1 MKYDAI
7 AIDTSI
13 YQRYGFKFDQG
24 LLKTLEQFK
33 GKPAGLL
40 IPEIVAREIIDHI
53 AQKANEAAIQLER
66 AHKNYNEEFGSS
78 KENDF
83 HASNPQ
89 RGNEVAKRKFA
100 SFVKNT
106 GAKIIKTEGLLNV
119 QELIDCYFNNKPPFA
134 ATGKKKSEFPDA
146 ITLLV
151 LDEYAKRN
159 DIRILSVSADADWKE
174 YISKSKRMSHA
185 DDLAKG
191 ISEFQTQESL
201 FEACKQLSR
210 FFTDPQSIY
219 LLGLKSEISEKITQQ
234 GFKYEAY
241 SEFTWEEEFLA
252 LEFIDFD
259 FFGGYEDATFYPV
272 SIQQDKV
279 IVETKVII
287 KVKAIGEFS
296 LFLYD
301 RLDWYSA
308 PNTQIGGARKEQE
321 LKIMASVIFT
331 TDKAELEL
339 FGPTLNKLEISFDPI
354 YVDFGPLELT
364 QQTS

>member
-13 YQRYGFKFDQG
+13 YQRHGFKFDQG

-66 AHKNYNEEFGSS
+66 AHKNYDEEFGSL
-78 KENDF
+78 KENNF
-83 HASNPQ
+83 HASQ
-89 RGNEVAKRKFA
+89 HQSGEEVAKRKFA

-119 QELIDCYFNNKPPFA
+119 QKLIDCYFNKTPPFP

-159 DIRILSVSADADWKE
+159 DIRILSVSADTDWKE
-174 YISKSKRMSHA
+174 YISTSERMSHT

-201 FEACKQLSR
+201 FEACKQLSD
-210 FFTDPQSIY
+210 FFKDPQSIY
-219 LLGLKSEISEKITQQ
+219 LSELRTEISKKITQQ
-234 GFKYEAY
+234 RFKYEAY
-241 SEFTWEEEFLA
+241 SEFIWEEQLLA
-252 LEFIDFD
+252 LDFVDFEFFS
-259 FFGGYEDATFYPV
+259 GNEEATFYPV
-272 SIQQDKV
+272 SIKHDK
-279 IVETKVII
+279 ITVETKIII
-287 KVKAIGEFS
+287 KAKAIGEFS
-296 LFLYD
+296 LFLHERPNWSSD
-301 RLDWYSA
+301 
-308 PNTQIGGARKEQE
+308 PNTQVGGSRKEQH
-321 LKIMASVIFT
+321 LKIIASLIFT
-331 TDKAELEL
+331 TDNAELEL
-339 FGPTLNKLEISFDPI
+339 FGPTLKKLDISFDPI
-354 YVDFGPLELT
+354 YVNFGSLELT
-364 QQTS
+364 QQS